1 MSTARKPKK
10 PAAKS
15 AKKVPH
21 KPDPKPRA
29 SARHAA
35 ATPTKTAGRAASP
48 AAKGKA
54 RAQSAPPL
62 SRGAAPSSG
71 PGRHDEGRATA
82 PAPKKPTRKGGS
94 GGRREGKTYTPGE
107 LLLPGGSQ
115 TAEETLYFFRG
126 CVAAE
131 HAVAPEGLQELF
143 TKRGLS
149 EAEPTAE
156 EAKRLLATA
165 VERFASGAIEPLL
178 PSRAQARRTFSGVIE
193 RVRGRRRE
201 IGAFLRGLDLGR
213 TEVSHLD
220 SHAETSL
227 QNLMEWTARIEKM
240 VEEGEEPEQTD
251 YNQLHRGVDQ
261 LDNTTEALIVDLEL
275 TLKRLRDR
283 AS

>member
-1 MSTARKPKK
+1 M
-10 PAAKS
+10 
-15 AKKVPH
+15 
-21 KPDPKPRA
+21 
-29 SARHAA
+29 
-35 ATPTKTAGRAASP
+35 
-48 AAKGKA
+48 
-54 RAQSAPPL
+54 
-62 SRGAAPSSG
+62 
-71 PGRHDEGRATA
+71 
-82 PAPKKPTRKGGS
+82 
-94 GGRREGKTYTPGE
+94 
-107 LLLPGGSQ
+107 
-115 TAEETLYFFRG
+115 LYFFRG

-131 HAVAPEGLQELF
+131 HAVPQEGLQEIL

-149 EAEPTAE
+149 DGDPAVE
-156 EAKRLLATA
+156 EARRVLATA
-165 VERFASGAIEPLL
+165 VERFASGVIELLL
-178 PSRAQARRTFSGVIE
+178 PSRTQVRRSFSGVIE

-240 VEEGEEPEQTD
+240 VEEGEEPEQAD

-283 AS
+283 ASS

>member
-1 MSTARKPKK
+1 MSTARKSKK
-10 PAAKS
+10 PAAKK
-15 AKKVPH
+15 ALH
-21 KPDPKPRA
+21 KPHPKPRPA
-29 SARHAA
+29 AGHAA
-35 ATPTKTAGRAASP
+35 ATPKPAGRTAPP

-62 SRGAAPSSG
+62 GRGATPSGG
-71 PGRHDEGRATA
+71 PGRHDEGRAATA
-82 PAPKKPTRKGGS
+82 TPKKHTRKGG
-94 GGRREGKTYTPGE
+94 GGRRDGKTYTPGE

-131 HAVAPEGLQELF
+131 HAVAPEGLQEVF

-156 EAKRLLATA
+156 DTKRLLATA
-165 VERFASGAIEPLL
+165 VERFASGVIEPLL

-251 YNQLHRGVDQ
+251 YSQLHRGIDQ

>member
-1 MSTARKPKK
+1 MTSARKAKKPVTKTAKKELHKPQPKSAPTAKAK
-10 PAAKS
+10 PAARPLP
-15 AKKVPH
+15 AP
-21 KPDPKPRA
+21 
-29 SARHAA
+29 
-35 ATPTKTAGRAASP
+35 PTKGKARPQPAAPASRGAAPAGGASHREEGRAASP
-48 AAKGKA
+48 
-54 RAQSAPPL
+54 P
-62 SRGAAPSSG
+62 
-71 PGRHDEGRATA
+71 
-82 PAPKKPTRKGGS
+82 PKKPARRGS
-94 GGRREGKTYTPGE
+94 GGRQGKSYTPGE
-107 LLLPGGSQ
+107 LLLPGSAL
-115 TAEETLYFFRG
+115 TVEETLYFFRG

-131 HAVAPEGLQELF
+131 HAVPQEGLQEIL

-149 EAEPTAE
+149 EGDAAVD
-156 EAKRLLATA
+156 EAKRVLVSA
-165 VERFASGAIEPLL
+165 VERFASGVLDPLL
-178 PSRAQARRTFSGVIE
+178 PSRAQVRRSFSGVIE

-240 VEEGEEPEQTD
+240 VEEGEEPEQAD